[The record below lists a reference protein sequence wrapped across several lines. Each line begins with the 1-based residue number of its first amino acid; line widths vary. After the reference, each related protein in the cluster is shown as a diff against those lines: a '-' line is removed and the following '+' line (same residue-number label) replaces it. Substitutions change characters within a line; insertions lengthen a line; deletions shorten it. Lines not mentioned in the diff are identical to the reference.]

1 MKNYCHQIFLE
12 ECKYVV
18 KEKTVL
24 KYITADVFVL
34 MRKNLKKKLIVK
46 NKLRMIIIFN
56 DIAVLEKSVFERV
69 ILTMLFLVG

>member
-1 MKNYCHQIFLE
+1 MKNYYHQIFSE
-12 ECKYVV
+12 VCKYVV

-34 MRKNLKKKLIVK
+34 VRKVLKKKIIVQ
-46 NKLRMIIIFN
+46 NKLRMIITFN

-69 ILTMLFLVG
+69 ILTMPFLVG